1 MLKWEV
7 DPVDLVVDD
16 EAIERDLKRFGL
28 VAQQTIRL
36 GMRNTPKTGRRYKR
50 KGGKTHIASKV
61 GNYPAIDS
69 RRLAGSIDFEAE
81 PRSVEIGTGVEYSVY
96 VHPLRPFLV
105 LGFNDTLR
113 AYPTFLSDYI
123 TRKKP

>member
-1 MLKWEV
+1 MIEWEV
-7 DPVDLVVDD
+7 DPVELEFD
-16 EAIERDLKRFGL
+16 EEAVERDLKRFGL
-28 VAQQTIRL
+28 LAQQTIRL

-50 KGGKTHIASKV
+50 KGGKTHIASSE

-69 RRLAGSIDFEAE
+69 RRLAGSIDFDAK
-81 PRSVEIGTGVEYSVY
+81 PMSVEIGTGVDYSKY
-96 VHPLRPFLV
+96 VHPTRPFLV

-123 TRKKP
+123 TRKKA